1 MIRSL
6 LIRGMIAGLVA
17 GLIGF
22 AFARGFGETSVAR
35 AIAFEEQHEH
45 AEAAHP
51 HDHGDAELVSRD
63 TQAGLGLLTGVAV
76 FGTALGGLFSLVFAF
91 AYGRL
96 GPLRAR
102 GTSALLALF
111 GFVSVAIVPF
121 LKYPP
126 NPPAV
131 GNPETIGPR
140 TALFFGMVAISI
152 AAAVFAVRLQRR
164 IQARHGAWNAA
175 LIAGATYIVV
185 VVIAQVA
192 LPAVDEVPADFSAS
206 LLWNFRLAAIGIQAL
221 IWTTL
226 GLVFSALAARELE
239 RPVLRSVGLFF
250 LVLWRRDAR
259 AVRRRARVSPH
270 RPVSGTS

>member
-1 MIRSL
+1 MIRNL
-6 LIRGMIAGLVA
+6 LVRGMIAGLVA

-22 AFARGFGETSVAR
+22 GFARAFGEPSVAR
-35 AIAFEEQHEH
+35 AIAFEAQHEH
-45 AEAAHP
+45 AAATHG
-51 HDHGDAELVSRD
+51 HDHGDASAAPADSHDHGDEELVSRD

-96 GPLRAR
+96 GALHAR

-126 NPPAV
+126 NPPAI

-164 IQARHGAWNAA
+164 LQARHGGWNAT
-175 LIAGATYIVV
+175 LIAGAAYIVV
-185 VVIAQVA
+185 IAIAQFA

-206 LLWNFRLAAIGIQAL
+206 LLWHFRLAAIGIQAL
-221 IWTTL
+221 IWTVL
-226 GLVFSALAARELE
+226 GLVFGALAARELE
-239 RPVLRSVGLFF
+239 RP
-250 LVLWRRDAR
+250 
-259 AVRRRARVSPH
+259 AVRRMAAA
-270 RPVSGTS
+270 

>member
-1 MIRSL
+1 MIRTL

-22 AFARGFGETSVAR
+22 GFARGFGEPSVAR

-45 AEAAHP
+45 EHEHEHGHADAAATPAHS
-51 HDHGDAELVSRD
+51 HDHGDEALVSRD

-96 GPLRAR
+96 GALRAR

-131 GNPETIGPR
+131 GNAETIGPR

-164 IQARHGAWNAA
+164 MVARHGGWNAT
-175 LIAGATYIVV
+175 LIAAAAYIVV
-185 VVIAQVA
+185 IVAAQVA
-192 LPAVDEVPADFSAS
+192 LPSVDEVPADFSAS
-206 LLWNFRLAAIGIQAL
+206 LLWNFRVAAIGMQAL
-221 IWTTL
+221 LWTTL
-226 GLVFSALAARELE
+226 GLVFGALAARELE
-239 RPVLRSVGLFF
+239 RP
-250 LVLWRRDAR
+250 
-259 AVRRRARVSPH
+259 AVRRMAAA
-270 RPVSGTS
+270 

>member
-1 MIRSL
+1 MIRTL
-6 LIRGMIAGLVA
+6 LIRGMIAGLLA

-22 AFARGFGETSVAR
+22 GFARVFGEPTVAR

-45 AEAAHP
+45 AAAP
-51 HDHGDAELVSRD
+51 HEHEHGDASTSAAHSHGHGDEALVSRD

-96 GPLRAR
+96 GALHAR

-131 GNPETIGPR
+131 GGAETIGPR
-140 TALFFGMVAISI
+140 TALFFGMVAISLV
-152 AAAVFAVRLQRR
+152 AAVFAVRLQRR
-164 IQARHGAWNAA
+164 MAARHGGWNAT
-175 LIAGATYIVV
+175 LIAAAAYIVAIV
-185 VVIAQVA
+185 VAQVV
-192 LPAVDEVPADFSAS
+192 LPRIDEVPADFPAS
-206 LLWNFRLAAIGIQAL
+206 LLWNFRVAAIGMQAL
-221 IWTTL
+221 IWATL
-226 GLVFSALAARELE
+226 GLVFGALAARELE
-239 RPVLRSVGLFF
+239 KPP
-250 LVLWRRDAR
+250 
-259 AVRRRARVSPH
+259 VRRMAAA
-270 RPVSGTS
+270 

>member
-1 MIRSL
+1 MIRTL

-22 AFARGFGETSVAR
+22 GFARVFGEPTVAR

-45 AEAAHP
+45 AAAP
-51 HDHGDAELVSRD
+51 HEHEHGDASTSAAHSHGHGDEALVSRD

-96 GPLRAR
+96 GALHAR

-111 GFVSVAIVPF
+111 GFMSVAIVPF

-131 GNPETIGPR
+131 GGAETIGPR
-140 TALFFGMVAISI
+140 TALFFGMVAISLV
-152 AAAVFAVRLQRR
+152 AAVFAVRLQRR
-164 IQARHGAWNAA
+164 MAARHGGWNAT
-175 LIAGATYIVV
+175 LIAAAAYIVAIV
-185 VVIAQVA
+185 VAQVV
-192 LPAVDEVPADFSAS
+192 LPRIDEVPADFPAS
-206 LLWNFRLAAIGIQAL
+206 LLWNFRVAAIGMQAL
-221 IWTTL
+221 IWATL
-226 GLVFSALAARELE
+226 GLVFGALAARELE
-239 RPVLRSVGLFF
+239 KPP
-250 LVLWRRDAR
+250 
-259 AVRRRARVSPH
+259 VRRMAAA
-270 RPVSGTS
+270 

>member
-1 MIRSL
+1 MIRTL

-22 AFARGFGETSVAR
+22 GFARAFGEPSVAR

-45 AEAAHP
+45 VQAPHEHDHADASATAAHS
-51 HDHGDAELVSRD
+51 HDHGDEELVSRD

-96 GPLRAR
+96 GALHAR

-164 IQARHGAWNAA
+164 IQARHGGWNAT
-175 LIAGATYIVV
+175 LIGAAAYIVV
-185 VVIAQVA
+185 IVVAQVA
-192 LPAVDEVPADFSAS
+192 LPRIDEVPSEFSAS

-221 IWTTL
+221 IWAAL
-226 GLVFSALAARELE
+226 GLVFGALAARELE
-239 RPVLRSVGLFF
+239 RP
-250 LVLWRRDAR
+250 
-259 AVRRRARVSPH
+259 AVRRMAAA
-270 RPVSGTS
+270 